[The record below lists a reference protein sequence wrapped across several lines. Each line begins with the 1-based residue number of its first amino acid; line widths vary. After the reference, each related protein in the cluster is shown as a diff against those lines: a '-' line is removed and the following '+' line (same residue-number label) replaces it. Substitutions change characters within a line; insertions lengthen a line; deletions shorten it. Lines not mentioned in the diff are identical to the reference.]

1 MATDR
6 PVVVV
11 TGAARGVGW
20 AVAERLARDGRRVA
34 LCDVTPGAAAA
45 GAAALQADGLEVAG
59 FDADISDEAS
69 VAAFYV
75 AVAARFGDRIFGLVN
90 NAGISPDLP
99 PGRAGVEHTSFDLWS
114 RVLAVN
120 LTGPFLTCRAV
131 IPMMRRN
138 GGGRIVNILSRAART
153 HSPTVLGAYAASKSG
168 LIGLSRTLAGEL
180 GPEGITVNGIA
191 PARVATPMTRGAPD
205 TDERDRR
212 TAAATPLGR
221 VGQPGDIA
229 GAVAFL
235 LSPDAAFVTGAILD
249 VTGGSFMP

>member
-1 MATDR
+1 MAADR

-11 TGAARGVGW
+11 TGAARGVGR
-20 AVAERLARDGRRVA
+20 AVAERLARDGRAMA
-34 LCDVTPGAAAA
+34 LCDVLPGAAAA
-45 GAAALQADGLEVAG
+45 SAAELRAHGLEAAG

-69 VAAFYV
+69 VAALYT
-75 AVAARFGDRIFGLVN
+75 AVVARFGDRLFALVN
-90 NAGISPDLP
+90 NAGISPTPP
-99 PGRAGVEHTSFDLWS
+99 PGRAGVEHTSLDLWS

-120 LTGPFLTCRAV
+120 LTGPFLACRAA
-131 IPMMRRN
+131 IPMLRRN

-168 LIGLSRTLAGEL
+168 LIGLSRSLAGEL

-191 PARVATPMTRGAPD
+191 PARIATPMTRGADD
-205 TDERDRR
+205 TGERDRR
-212 TAAATPLGR
+212 TAAATPLRR
-221 VGQPGDIA
+221 VGQPRDIA

-235 LSPDAAFVTGAILD
+235 LSPDADFVTGAILD